1 MRAGRG
7 GEFSQ
12 SAAAVR
18 YIVASEARGSIRRKP
33 FCGQAMDEALP
44 PEAETLRLRQL
55 FERKLH
61 ALAAESRVRFA
72 LNAEEPVLSALC
84 FDPLPS
90 VAVQLLNNPRFGLHQ
105 ARLMAAHHPHPSAL
119 QALAVREAFF
129 RDAEVQRLLLRN
141 VQLPSSLLQRLLG
154 PRRLLDLFRL
164 SISRELPE
172 KSQRATRETLRHKW
186 ANSAAPEERVELLFH
201 SEGRVL
207 TQLVGLPLDQKTTA
221 LLCSRTFS
229 SGLLVQNLARWG
241 ATPPAVLAHLLK
253 QPIVK
258 HQPQL
263 RTALLQHP
271 NAPSSARHPES

>member
-1 MRAGRG
+1 
-7 GEFSQ
+7 
-12 SAAAVR
+12 
-18 YIVASEARGSIRRKP
+18 
-33 FCGQAMDEALP
+33 MDDTLP

-61 ALAAESRVRFA
+61 GLAAESRVSFA
-72 LNAEEPVLSALC
+72 LNAEDPVLSALC

-90 VAVQLLNNPRFGLHQ
+90 VAAQLLSNPRFGLHH

-119 QALAVREAFF
+119 QALGGREAFL

-141 VQLPSSLLQRLLG
+141 VQLPASLLQRLLG
-154 PRRLLDLFRL
+154 PRRLLELFKL
-164 SISRELPE
+164 SVSRELPE
-172 KSQRATRETLRHKW
+172 KNQRATRENLRHKF
-186 ANSAAPEERVELLFH
+186 ANSAAPEEKVELLFH

-207 TQLVGLPLDQKTTA
+207 VQLVGLPLDQKTAA
-221 LLCSRTFS
+221 LLCGRTFTS
-229 SGLLVQNLARWG
+229 LLLVQNLARWG
-241 ATPPAVLAHLLK
+241 ATPPTVLTHLLK

-271 NAPSSARHPES
+271 NAPSGARHPDG